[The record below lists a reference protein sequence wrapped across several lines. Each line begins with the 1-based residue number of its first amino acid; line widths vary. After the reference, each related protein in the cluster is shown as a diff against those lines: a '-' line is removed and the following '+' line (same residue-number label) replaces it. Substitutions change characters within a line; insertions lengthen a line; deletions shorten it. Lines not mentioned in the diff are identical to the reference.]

1 MDKTQEKSTT
11 KTTVQISKETMRE
24 VKLKAVQLD
33 ISYTEYLE
41 SIIRKA
47 WENDRN
53 TDKRRKL

>member
-1 MDKTQEKSTT
+1 MAKTQEKSTM